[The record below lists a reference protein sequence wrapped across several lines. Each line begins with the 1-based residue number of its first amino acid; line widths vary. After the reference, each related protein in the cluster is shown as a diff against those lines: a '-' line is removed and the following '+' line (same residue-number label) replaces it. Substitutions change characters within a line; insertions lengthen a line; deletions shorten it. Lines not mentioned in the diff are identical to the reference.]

1 MSSTYPILNSRPL
14 IPHVPTSCDQCHSRI
29 EFSVPSPQ
37 PRPGTSLQIRCYQ
50 CQAVNSHHFY
60 PGQILGANASST
72 ANTAATSAGASGS
85 GANSHAS
92 APARK
97 GRKIG
102 TQERP
107 LETGYYDILGVAV
120 DCTPDDVKKAYR
132 MLFILIPLLSRLAQ
146 CTRWATWPKATF
158 GLQQTEFYAS
168 KQIPIQA
175 LCMAHQGILLI
186 KYLPPQDDL
195 Q

>member
-1 MSSTYPILNSRPL
+1 MSSNT
-14 IPHVPTSCDQCHSRI
+14 
-29 EFSVPSPQ
+29 
-37 PRPGTSLQIRCYQ
+37 
-50 CQAVNSHHFY
+50 
-60 PGQILGANASST
+60 NA
-72 ANTAATSAGASGS
+72 AATSAGASGS

-132 MLFILIPLLSRLAQ
+132 TCFILITWLSSLAH
-146 CTRWATWPKATF
+146 CVHAPEGLRGLKATF
-158 GLQQTEFYAS
+158 GLLKAEFYTS
-168 KQIPIQA
+168 KQMPIQA
-175 LCMAHQGILLI
+175 LRILPR
-186 KYLPPQDDL
+186 YFAN
-195 Q
+195 